1 MSADEPQ
8 AASEPARDPRQG
20 LKLALDLGPV
30 AIFFVAY
37 FVGGI
42 YWATGLIMAATLIST
57 ILARILLGEM
67 TPTRIATAILVLGFG
82 GLTLWLSDPR
92 FIKIKPTAIN
102 LLFAAVLFG
111 GVLMGKPLLRYLL
124 GEVLQMTD
132 AGWRQLS
139 IRYGVFF
146 CVLAVL
152 NEVVWRNFSEA
163 LWVNFKFFGF
173 PILTIAFFATQQG
186 LLQRHK
192 LPDRQSTEV

>member
-1 MSADEPQ
+1 MSPESPEVAN
-8 AASEPARDPRQG
+8 EPARPPKQG

-42 YWATGLIMAATLIST
+42 YWATGLIMAATVIST
-57 ILARILLGEM
+57 VLARILLGEM
-67 TPTRIATAILVLGFG
+67 TPTRIATTVLVLGFG
-82 GLTLWLSDPR
+82 GLTLWLGDPR

-139 IRYGVFF
+139 IRYGIFF
-146 CVLAVL
+146 CVLAAL
-152 NEVVWRNFSEA
+152 NEIVWRNFSEP

-173 PILTIAFFATQQG
+173 PILTIAFFATQQR
-186 LLQRHK
+186 LLQRHR
-192 LPDRQSTEV
+192 LPDHQSTEV

>member
-1 MSADEPQ
+1 MSLDAPEV
-8 AASEPARDPRQG
+8 AKAPAHPANQG

-30 AIFFVAY
+30 AIFFVGY

-67 TPTRIATAILVLGFG
+67 TPTRVATTVLVLGFG

-139 IRYGVFF
+139 IRYGIFF
-146 CVLAVL
+146 CVLAAL
-152 NEVVWRNFSEA
+152 NEIVWRNFSEA

-173 PILTIAFFATQQG
+173 PVLTIAFFALQQG
-186 LLQRHK
+186 LLQRHR
-192 LPDRQSTEV
+192 LPDRQSTKV